1 MIKIYGR
8 SDCID
13 CIACKKSFDK
23 SGLEYDFRDI
33 GESLRELAVF
43 LKIRDLNSIFNDLKG
58 TGKIGI
64 PALVTES
71 HDVILDWENYLL
83 ASGGQIAEYAGAC
96 GIDGKGC

>member
-8 SDCID
+8 KDCID
-13 CIACKKSFDK
+13 CVHCKKSFDE

-33 GESLRELAVF
+33 GESLKALAVF
-43 LKIRDLNSIFNDLKG
+43 MKIRDLNEVFNEIKG

-64 PALVTES
+64 PALVTEDR
-71 HDVILDWENYLL
+71 DVILDWEKYVVDN
-83 ASGGQIAEYAGAC
+83 GGKVVENAGAC

>member
-43 LKIRDLNSIFNDLKG
+43 LKIRDLNSIFDEIKG

-64 PALVTES
+64 PALVTEN
-71 HDVILDWENYLL
+71 HEVILDCENYLWE
-83 ASGGQIAEYAGAC
+83 AGGHIVESAGAC
-96 GIDGKGC
+96 DIDGKGC